1 MYICSYFRRCN
12 NDSCF
17 HNEQHEPDEYNSCSN
32 SSCTK
37 FINEKVE
44 CLEVKFVS

>member
-17 HNEQHEPDEYNSCSN
+17 HNEQHELDEYNSCN
-32 SSCTK
+32 NNICTK
-37 FINEKVE
+37 FSGETVE
-44 CLEVKFVS
+44 CIEVVYL